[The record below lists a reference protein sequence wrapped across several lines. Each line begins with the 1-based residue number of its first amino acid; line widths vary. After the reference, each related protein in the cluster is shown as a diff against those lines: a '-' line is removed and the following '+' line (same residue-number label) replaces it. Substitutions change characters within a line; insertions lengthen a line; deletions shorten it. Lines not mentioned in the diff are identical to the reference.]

1 MIRYFSRTEVCTRAH
16 QALYFFSYIVYF
28 QTGIITFLV
37 RNSHTL
43 SRSSFFQTSG
53 NTEIWFIHISSAPF
67 CSDLENAPRWPVW
80 KFTDCLLTVNGNH
93 FQSRNASHSLFL
105 LLFLGFDY
113 TSSKVGKRTQF
124 LTTQV
129 PCNL

>member
-1 MIRYFSRTEVCTRAH
+1 MVRYFSRTEVCTRAH
-16 QALYFFSYIVYF
+16 QILYLFSYIVYF

-37 RNSHTL
+37 RKSHTL

-80 KFTDCLLTVNGNH
+80 KFTDCLKLLAYSRLTGT
-93 FQSRNASHSLFL
+93 
-105 LLFLGFDY
+105 
-113 TSSKVGKRTQF
+113 TSKAEMPHILYSSSFFWAVITPAPKLERE
-124 LTTQV
+124 L
-129 PCNL
+129 NS